1 MDMLYVEYSPDL
13 CKQKQY
19 NQNKMMTKVARIG
32 GAMMVAALLL
42 SACNGKKQ
50 DAAQTVHSVVVMTA
64 GDVAGSEARQVN
76 GTVKVK
82 DVVDLGFKTPGQ
94 LTAVYVKEGQQVRQG
109 QVIARLDT
117 KDYRLGVEA
126 AEAQYVQL
134 KDEVARL
141 KKLYAAKSISAN
153 DLEKATSGL
162 QQAGVNLQVNRNK
175 LSYTTLTAPVSG
187 TIKAVNFTA
196 SEMVNAGTPVVQ
208 ILATGQKEI
217 EASLPEDLYMQRSH
231 FGRVTATVNGRSY
244 TLRLRNIVPDA
255 DNNQLFRAVFLI
267 GGGEAVSEGMNASVT
282 IHLTNSNAPQ
292 GLSLPPHAI
301 AEKNGQS
308 YVWIVDNDNIVRRRN
323 IATNGMDADGN
334 VIVTGGITPTD
345 RIVRAGVNSLQDGEK
360 VTVVKE
366 PSETNVGNL
375 L

>member
-1 MDMLYVEYSPDL
+1 MIAV
-13 CKQKQY
+13 
-19 NQNKMMTKVARIG
+19 
-32 GAMMVAALLL
+32 ALLL
-42 SACNGKKQ
+42 TACNGKKQ
-50 DAAQTVHSVVVMTA
+50 DAAQQVHSVVVTTA

-82 DVVDLGFKTPGQ
+82 DDINLGFKAPGQ
-94 LTAVYVKEGQQVRQG
+94 LIAIYVKEGQPVRRG

-141 KKLYAAKSISAN
+141 KKLYAVKSISAN

-187 TIKAVNFTA
+187 TIKAVNFAA
-196 SEMVNAGTPVVQ
+196 SEMVDAGTPVVQ

-217 EASLPEDLYMQRSH
+217 EVSLPQDLYLQRSR
-231 FGRVTATVNGRSY
+231 FGRVTAAINGRTYS
-244 TLRLRNIVPDA
+244 LRLRNIVPDA

-282 IHLTNSNAPQ
+282 IRLNNASTQ
-292 GLSLPPHAI
+292 LGLSLPPHAI
-301 AEKNGQS
+301 AEKDGQS
-308 YVWIVDNDNIVRRRN
+308 YVWIVGKDNMVHRRN
-323 IATNGMDADGN
+323 ITTNGLDAYGN
-334 VIVTGGITPTD
+334 VVVIGGIAPTD
-345 RIVRAGVNSLQDGEK
+345 RIVRAGVNSLQEDEK
-360 VTVVKE
+360 VEIVKE
-366 PSETNVGNL
+366 PSATNVGNL